1 MCLIMF
7 FCLFPSQKGTEK
19 NEMHF
24 FLLKEKFIVT
34 SHYVATYRSHGI
46 MVRASALKSF
56 HFGGPGFKPHRC
68 QNCRALKCSCFNFFC
83 FGETGMVAS
92 VFQMGKAG
100 EN

>member
-1 MCLIMF
+1 
-7 FCLFPSQKGTEK
+7 
-19 NEMHF
+19 
-24 FLLKEKFIVT
+24 
-34 SHYVATYRSHGI
+34 

-83 FGETGMVAS
+83 FRETGMVAS